1 MSKPLT
7 ALGLMS
13 GTSMDG
19 IDVALLETDGDTV
32 HAFGPASTY
41 AYSEEQRTILRQ
53 ANTDAAIL
61 TDRLARPGSLPTAE
75 DLITKWHVEAVH
87 KFLAEHGVSDGKV
100 DVIGFHGQTV
110 IHRPDLGFT
119 VQLGDGAR
127 LASQCKI
134 PVVYDMRA
142 NDMRHG
148 GQGAPLVPVYHRA
161 LVNALKERPV
171 AILNIGGVAN
181 VTWIGSDGELVAFD
195 TGPGNALIDD
205 WMKQQA
211 ALPRDEGGRHA
222 RQGKADPSTVA
233 QFLGDSFFEQRAP
246 KSLDRNTFAGYRLDG
261 LSVNDGAATL
271 VAVTAEAV
279 AASVR
284 HMPAEPKTWIVCGG
298 GRHNRAIMEALEKHL
313 PSVISA
319 EHLKL
324 DGDAIEAQAWA
335 FLAVRALNGL
345 PLTFP
350 GTTGVEPPVSGGVIV
365 RP

>member
-19 IDVALLETDGDTV
+19 IDVAVLETDGETV
-32 HAFGPASTY
+32 HAFGPASTF
-41 AYSEEQRTILRQ
+41 AYSEEQRSILRK
-53 ANTDAAIL
+53 ANDDAAAM
-61 TDRLARPGSLPTAE
+61 TDRSARPDSLSKAE
-75 DLITKWHVEAVH
+75 TLVTQWHVQALQ
-87 KFLAEHGVSDGKV
+87 KFLSEHGASVGKV

-110 IHRPDLGFT
+110 VHRPELGFT
-119 VQLGDGAR
+119 VQLGDGTR
-127 LASQCKI
+127 LASQCNI

-161 LVNALKERPV
+161 LVNALPERPV

-181 VTWIGSDGELVAFD
+181 VTWIGADGELVAFD

-211 ALPRDEGGRHA
+211 SLPRDDGGQHA
-222 RQGKADPSTVA
+222 LQGKADPSTVA
-233 QFLGDSFFEQRAP
+233 QFMGDSFFEQGAP
-246 KSLDRNTFAGYRLDG
+246 KSLDRNTFAGYHLDG
-261 LSVNDGAATL
+261 FSVNDGAATL
-271 VAVTAEAV
+271 VAVTAESV

-284 HMPAEPKTWIVCGG
+284 HMPTEPKIWIVCGG
-298 GRHNRAIMEALEKHL
+298 GRHNRAIMESLEKRL
-313 PSVISA
+313 PNVISA

-350 GTTGVEPPVSGGVIV
+350 GTTGVSTPVSGGVV
-365 RP
+365 ARP